1 MAGFVVASPDGGT
14 FRVEGAPDAQSAAA
28 VLADLPSSPAPAKRA
43 NPFADL
49 IPGGGPSAPAAP
61 EAPVAAPP
69 SISRPAAGPNPFADL
84 IEKGRR
90 VKSAGVRDRFKDAFD
105 NSSDDMTLRAQFE
118 GGSII
123 DPLSQGLTMGFGD
136 EILGTI
142 MGGLTWAAGQGFDK
156 GYDAITTSAR
166 NDLAAYRER
175 HPVVSA
181 AAEIAGSVPSAMVP
195 IGAGA
200 AGAGLGARM
209 LAGAGAG
216 AGYGAVTGF
225 GSGEG
230 GLGNRLV
237 SAGEGAAVGG
247 VVGGI
252 VPAATA
258 GISAVARPV
267 VSAVTA
273 RTNPAGTAARK
284 VADRLSASGGRSIDQ
299 ATARIERA
307 GAAGQS
313 MRLADAGGASTRD
326 LLRTASNIPGPG
338 RDAILTKAN
347 LDNAR
352 QGGRIKSLIADVFA
366 DPDNAYQAAKVTIMD
381 ARSRAAAPLFDAAWR
396 TPVPF
401 TRNLEELLSTPA
413 GRAGLAAARTNT
425 LNRREPW
432 AQWFLNIADDG
443 SIIDA
448 SRVPD
453 SRALHEVKRVLDQ
466 MVEAAKAS
474 PDGSPFAKARATP
487 QSIAIQ
493 TVRDDLNNFLKAN
506 NPAYRRAMAESLD
519 NIQADEALEFGR
531 NALSTDPRVIAR
543 RMGDPAAYGRDRVLN
558 EGEREL
564 ARVGLAEALR
574 AKIDKM
580 GDTHNVMR
588 IFSTPQLRAQ
598 IAPFFRSKAERA
610 AFTKAIVTEARKA
623 RTNVAPTANSTTARQ
638 LLDAAEANGSTDAL
652 SSLGRAASGGS
663 VLQTIVSALI
673 GALRRVGG
681 FTPKVAAEVGKMLME
696 ADPAVVQAILERVRT
711 IEASRASAGRKAQL
725 IRSAV
730 TTLLGG
736 QAGRE
741 FGYAQGG
748 LPAPQ

>member
-1 MAGFVVASPDGGT
+1 MAGFVVASPEGGT
-14 FRVEGAPDAQSAAA
+14 FHVEGVPDAQSAAA
-28 VLADLPSSPAPAKRA
+28 VLADLPSAPAPAPAKRA

-49 IPGGGPSAPAAP
+49 IPGAGPTAPSAPAPA
-61 EAPVAAPP
+61 AAAPP
-69 SISRPAAGPNPFADL
+69 PAASAPPRANPFADL

-105 NSSDDMTLRAQFE
+105 NSSDDMTLRAKLE

-142 MGGLTWAAGQGFDK
+142 AGGLTWAAGQGFDK

-166 NDLAAYRER
+166 DDLAAYRAR
-175 HPVVSA
+175 HPVVSTV
-181 AAEIAGSVPSAMVP
+181 AEIAGSIPSAAIP
-195 IGAGA
+195 IGGA
-200 AGAGLGARM
+200 ARAAGLGGRM

-225 GSGEG
+225 GAGEG
-230 GLGNRLV
+230 GLGERLL
-237 SAGEGAAVGG
+237 SSGEGAVVGG
-247 VVGGI
+247 VLGAA
-252 VPAATA
+252 VPAAVA
-258 GISAVARPV
+258 GVKAAAKPV
-267 VSAVTA
+267 VNAITA
-273 RTNPAGTAARK
+273 RTNPTGYAARK
-284 VADRLSASGGRSIDQ
+284 VADRLSASGSMDQ
-299 ATARIERA
+299 AAARIERA
-307 GAAGQS
+307 NAAGQS

-326 LLRTASNIPGPG
+326 LLRTASNVPGPG

-352 QGGRIKSLIADVFA
+352 QGGRIKSLVADVFA
-366 DPDNAYQAAKVTIMD
+366 DPDNAYQAAKVTVMD
-381 ARSRAAAPLFDAAWR
+381 ARSRAAAPHFDAAWR

-401 TRNLEELLSTPA
+401 THDLEALLNTPA

-448 SRVPD
+448 RRVPD

-466 MVEAAKAS
+466 MVEAAKAA

-487 QSIAIQ
+487 ESIAIQ
-493 TVRDDLNNFLKAN
+493 SVRDDLNNFLKAHN
-506 NPAYRRAMAESLD
+506 APYRRAMAESLD

-564 ARVGLAEALR
+564 ARIGLAEALR

-598 IAPFFRSKAERA
+598 IAPFFRSKAERG
-610 AFTKAIVTEARKA
+610 AFMRAMVTEARKA
-623 RTNVAPTANSTTARQ
+623 RTNVAPTQNSTTARQ
-638 LLDAAEANGSTDAL
+638 LLDAAEANGSTDAI
-652 SSLGRAASGGS
+652 SMVGRAAAGGGM
-663 VLQTIVSALI
+663 LNTIVSALV

-696 ADPAVVQAILERVRT
+696 ADPAVVRAILERVRT

-730 TTLLGG
+730 TTLLAG

>member
-14 FRVEGAPDAQSAAA
+14 FHVEGAPDAASAAA
-28 VLADLPSSPAPAKRA
+28 VLADMPGASAPAPAKRA

-49 IPGGGPSAPAAP
+49 IPAGPAAPSAPAAP
-61 EAPVAAPP
+61 AAT
-69 SISRPAAGPNPFADL
+69 RRANPFADL

-105 NSSDDMTLRAQFE
+105 NSADDMTLRARLE

-123 DPLSQGLTMGFGD
+123 DPISQGLTMGFGD

-166 NDLAAYRER
+166 RDLEAYRAR
-175 HPVVSA
+175 HPVVSTV
-181 AAEIAGSVPSAMVP
+181 AEIAGSVPSAAVP
-195 IGAGA
+195 IGVGA
-200 AGAGLGARM
+200 RGASLGARM

-225 GSGEG
+225 GAGEG
-230 GLGNRLV
+230 GFGERLT

-247 VVGGI
+247 ALGAV

-258 GISAVARPV
+258 GIRAVAKPV
-267 VSAVTA
+267 VNAITA
-273 RTNPAGTAARK
+273 RTNPGGFAARK
-284 VADRLSASGGRSIDQ
+284 VADRLAASGGRSIDQ

-347 LDNAR
+347 LDNVR

-366 DPDNAYQAAKVTIMD
+366 DPDNAYQAAKVTVMD
-381 ARSRAAAPLFDAAWR
+381 ARSRAATPHFEAAWR

-401 TRNLEELLSTPA
+401 THDLEALLNTPA

-432 AQWFLNIADDG
+432 AQWFLNVADDG

-448 SRVPD
+448 RRVPD
-453 SRALHEVKRVLDQ
+453 SRALHEIKRVLDQ
-466 MVEAAKAS
+466 MVEAAKAA

-493 TVRDDLNNFLKAN
+493 TVRDDLNNFLKRHNA
-506 NPAYRRAMAESLD
+506 PYRRAMAESLD

-531 NALSTDPRVIAR
+531 NALSSDPRVIAR
-543 RMGDPAAYGRDRVLN
+543 RMGDPAAYGRDKVFN

-580 GDTHNVMR
+580 GDTHNVMG
-588 IFSTPQLRAQ
+588 IFKTPQLRAQ
-598 IAPFFRSKAERA
+598 IAPFFRSKAERG
-610 AFTKAIVTEARKA
+610 AFARAIITEARKA
-623 RTNVAPTANSTTARQ
+623 RTNVAPTQNSTTARQ
-638 LLDAAEANGSTDAL
+638 LLDAAEANGSGDAL
-652 SSLGRAASGGS
+652 SSLGRVASGGG
-663 VLQTIVSALI
+663 VLQTAISALVA
-673 GALRRVGG
+673 GLRRIGG
-681 FTPKVAAEVGKMLME
+681 FTPQVAAEVGRMLME
-696 ADPAVVQAILERVRT
+696 ADPAVVRAILERVRT